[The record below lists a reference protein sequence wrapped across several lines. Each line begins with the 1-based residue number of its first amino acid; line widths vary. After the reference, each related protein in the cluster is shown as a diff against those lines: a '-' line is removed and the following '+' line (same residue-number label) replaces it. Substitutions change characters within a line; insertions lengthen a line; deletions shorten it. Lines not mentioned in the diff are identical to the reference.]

1 MQFREVEE
9 FEARALA
16 GLPATSGWSAIPEHL
31 APPSGPV
38 GLGEGERRNR
48 PLPLRS
54 ESGMQRVGAR
64 TRDWSSAMHGP
75 VLAPRTGISLWSLA
89 PRAPS
94 AVRPAAGRHSTG
106 GCNTAPAY
114 H

>member
-54 ESGMQRVGAR
+54 ESGLQRVGAR
-64 TRDWSSAMHGP
+64 TPDWPSPTAGLVQTRIRRRP
-75 VLAPRTGISLWSLA
+75 PA
-89 PRAPS
+89 PRAT
-94 AVRPAAGRHSTG
+94 PAACPGAEPRLTRPVKPARRH
-106 GCNTAPAY
+106 P
-114 H
+114 

>member
-54 ESGMQRVGAR
+54 ESGTQRVRAR
-64 TRDWSSAMHGP
+64 GRDWSSATAGQA
-75 VLAPRTGISLWSLA
+75 LAPHRRGSDAGCLLLELFQ
-89 PRAPS
+89 
-94 AVRPAAGRHSTG
+94 AVDQTPDAIAT
-106 GCNTAPAY
+106 TAPIRQPDA
-114 H
+114 